1 MAPVT
6 VLPFSN
12 PYLVQ
17 ANRPVDLLKL
27 SKDELGQAIV
37 CITKALAICPGCKL
51 WSRLADIYARLW
63 VVEDDSTCLKE
74 SWTQK
79 LEADRSWPPR
89 LIFLCRQTKV
99 LNLMIQSSI
108 RQSIRRAA
116 PVADQQHLA
125 RAWFER
131 KLELLVLMMLRRRY
145 FAKLDGKLHLRRCQH
160 LALSLI
166 WFLVHCTDYGDVI
179 PACREA
185 LQKAVLK
192 LPEEWQGFA
201 GRAEP
206 LLCFRSGALG
216 SPPAYLWYVPYVMG
230 RIEWKLRK
238 QLGAHASAEAALGYL
253 SDACNME
260 NEVHTLMESMS
271 QRGLL
276 ARTYQKSELAVARE
290 RSKEP
295 HFRCEV
301 LRVKLCMEAEGWRL
315 AATRPR
321 IGGCETLM
329 ETLGDAVEALDT
341 IANLENSYKP
351 KVAIIKACLD
361 LHLKDFDDEKAA
373 EHVRHLQGSSYIFD
387 EQSKY
392 DPAGSSIAGGYDPW
406 VVLEQRQRKVES
418 QRLKALF
425 ASLSIYKAL
434 LLNCLPK
441 GAEVSVPTDLK
452 TFQQL
457 EAKRS
462 LTDLHGDCEKVPLPY
477 YSKVVSEM
485 EKLKQNRPEHWKD
498 LFLVTLALVRSAISA
513 AESSDRHLLRSVL
526 ITRALREGCL
536 CMAKAG
542 MSSRKGRWD
551 FASSRPH
558 VDMRIFSLFMR
569 FCERLESLSKDENTH
584 K

>member
-1 MAPVT
+1 MI
-6 VLPFSN
+6 
-12 PYLVQ
+12 
-17 ANRPVDLLKL
+17 R
-27 SKDELGQAIV
+27 
-37 CITKALAICPGCKL
+37 
-51 WSRLADIYARLW
+51 
-63 VVEDDSTCLKE
+63 E

-166 WFLVHCTDYGDVI
+166 WFLVHCTD
-179 PACREA
+179 CLEA

-201 GRAEP
+201 GP
-206 LLCFRSGALG
+206 LG

-238 QLGAHASAEAALGYL
+238 QLAEAHASAEAALGYL

-260 NEVHTLMESMS
+260 NEVHTLMESM
-271 QRGLL
+271 
-276 ARTYQKSELAVARE
+276 TYQKSELAVARE

-373 EHVRHLQGSSYIFD
+373 EHVRHLQGLHPR
-387 EQSKY
+387 ET
-392 DPAGSSIAGGYDPW
+392 
-406 VVLEQRQRKVES
+406 
-418 QRLKALF
+418 RLKALF

-584 K
+584 KDTTYGGQACSSCGEGH